1 MKAQLKN
8 WQLLTVLTFASA
20 LTLTP
25 ITIKLVQAQTAKKIK
40 ISQNNQQT
48 ILYVNPLQGKDTIS
62 AGDSKNSPYRT
73 ITYALKQA
81 QSGTIIQLAPGQ
93 YKEDEVFPIKLK
105 PGVTLKGSEKDIGE
119 SVVITG
125 GGEFLSRTFAGQNIT
140 ILAAVDSKI
149 SGVTVTN
156 PNLRGTGIWL
166 ESSNAIIINS
176 SLINSNREGVFIT
189 GKSTPRIE
197 NNRFINNRGN
207 GISITKDSGGEIISN
222 LFDNTGFGIAIG
234 GNAAPNVT
242 NNQIQNNRDG
252 IIIAENSSPRIAK
265 NTIANNLE
273 YGLVIVG
280 LSNPEIGSN
289 SEANNFANNG
299 SNEILSK
306 VGQKD
311 TPPVA
316 SNNGETTT
324 ATIFNCVPLNKG
336 YATVAQRGNQTIPQP
351 MITWNR
357 TDLGPELTPERRCQ
371 NVTLRLNQLV
381 AEGGGTLDNMSF
393 TIGESNNQSVVCLVK
408 DINNEGCN
416 NNNLVFTLSKKNAAN
431 PEKVLKSL
439 MNFSLTGTGEPVQ
452 ESTGKKRLYVS
463 LKKLNQKLQP
473 EAGLWFLNSKS
484 RK

>member
-1 MKAQLKN
+1 MKTQGKN
-8 WQLLTVLTFASA
+8 WQLLAALTVVST

-25 ITIKLVQAQTAKKIK
+25 ITIKLVQAQTAKKIN
-40 ISQNNQQT
+40 ISQQNQPT
-48 ILYVNPLQGKDTIS
+48 ILYVNPTQGKDAIS
-62 AGDSKNSPYRT
+62 AGESENTPYRT
-73 ITYALKQA
+73 ITFALTQA

-93 YKEDEVFPIKLK
+93 YEEDEVFPIKLK
-105 PGVTLKGSEKDIGE
+105 PGVILKGSEKDQGK

-149 SGVTVTN
+149 SGITVTN

-166 ESSNAIIINS
+166 ESSNAIIYNN
-176 SLINSNREGVFIT
+176 SLINSNREGIVLT
-189 GKSTPRIE
+189 GNSNPRIE

-222 LFDNTGFGIAIG
+222 LFDNTGFAITIG
-234 GNAAPNVT
+234 GNATPNVT

-252 IIIAENSSPRIAK
+252 IIVAENSSPRIAK

-273 YGLVIVG
+273 YGIVIVG
-280 LSNPEIGSN
+280 LRNPEIGKN
-289 SEANNFANNG
+289 SDANNFANNG

-324 ATIFNCVPLNKG
+324 ATIFNCVALNKG
-336 YATVAQRGNQTIPQP
+336 YATVAQRGSQTIPQP

-371 NVTLRLNQLV
+371 NVTMRLNQLV
-381 AEGGGTLDNMSF
+381 ADGGGSLDNMSF
-393 TIGESNNQSVVCLVK
+393 MIGESNNQSVVCLVK
-408 DINNEGCN
+408 DINNEDCN
-416 NNNLVFTLSKKNAAN
+416 DRNLVFTLSKKNAAN
-431 PEKVLKSL
+431 PQKVLKNL
-439 MNFSLTGTGEPVQ
+439 LNFSLTGTGEPVQ
-452 ESTGKKRLYVS
+452 ESTTKKRYVP
-463 LKKLNQKLQP
+463 LKTLDQKLRP

-484 RK
+484 SK